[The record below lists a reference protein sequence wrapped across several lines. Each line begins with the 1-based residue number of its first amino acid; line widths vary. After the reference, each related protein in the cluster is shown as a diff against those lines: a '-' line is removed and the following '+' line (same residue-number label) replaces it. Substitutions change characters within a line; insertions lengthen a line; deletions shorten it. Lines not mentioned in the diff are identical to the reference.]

1 MPINPAPGHFSTS
14 QYKSILF
21 EAKIAC
27 IENIAKI
34 QHRQPNYQS
43 HTCHNC
49 DMFIK
54 TFDLWW
60 LKLSE
65 VPPKTSLYTF
75 CNISRM
81 AGWGYNWPQHL
92 DLIWL
97 MSWWAGFQT
106 GTAGWLCYQGQCQI
120 LEVWES
126 VIWILLVVIHSC
138 TLLIDWARP
147 SDS

>member
-1 MPINPAPGHFSTS
+1 MLHNQCQSTQPLATFQLLNS
-14 QYKSILF
+14 NFFFF

-34 QHRQPNYQS
+34 QHRQLNYQS
-43 HTCHNC
+43 HTCTCQNC

-65 VPPKTSLYTF
+65 VPPKPASIPSATSLAREWLVEAITGH
-75 CNISRM
+75 NILTQS
-81 AGWGYNWPQHL
+81 G
-92 DLIWL
+92 
-97 MSWWAGFQT
+97 WWAGRQGFQT

-138 TLLIDWARP
+138 TL
-147 SDS
+147 